1 MELICAKCN
10 EKLEKRKTVFQYMK
24 NEFSEELLRCPK
36 CGQVFLDEELVKGR
50 MLQVETE
57 LEDK

>member
-10 EKLEKRKTVFQYMK
+10 VKLEKRKTVFQYMK
-24 NEFSEELLRCPK
+24 NEFSEDLPRCPI
-36 CGQVFLDEELVKGR
+36 CGQVYIDEELVRGR
-50 MLQVETE
+50 MKEVETE